1 VTSIGKVSLKLSL
14 DELIKFINFKYGVFM
29 KTNWLL
35 LPSLALVLCACEQS
49 DKTVPP
55 SRTVDQN
62 NSTIDANSNSVSVDQ
77 STETEADRT
86 LAQRIRKAIG
96 DDSSLSSN
104 ARNIIIVTRNGIVT
118 IRGTAKDSNE
128 KSTIELKIQRIP
140 GVSRVNNQLDT
151 NQ

>member
-1 VTSIGKVSLKLSL
+1 
-14 DELIKFINFKYGVFM
+14 M

-62 NSTIDANSNSVSVDQ
+62 NSTIDANSNSVSTSVDQ
-77 STETEADRT
+77 STETEADRA
-86 LAQRIRKAIG
+86 LAQRIRRAIG

-118 IRGTAKDSNE
+118 IRGSAKDSQE
-128 KSTIELKIQRIP
+128 RSTIELKIQRIP